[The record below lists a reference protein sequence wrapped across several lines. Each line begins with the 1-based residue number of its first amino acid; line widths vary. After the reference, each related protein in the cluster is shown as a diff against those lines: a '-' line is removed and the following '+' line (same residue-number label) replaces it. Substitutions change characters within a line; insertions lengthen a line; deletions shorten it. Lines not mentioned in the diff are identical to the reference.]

1 MFDGHGGNATSDWL
15 ENEMYYEVQ
24 DKWDNGKAPQKAIN
38 KAFRVADSK
47 LLQPSGFMG
56 MGERG
61 IGGSKCGSTA
71 AVAFVYQVRRTGR
84 YRAMKISTAGFY
96 WPVLGSAV
104 HACRMSVQIRS
115 ATRTTCR

>member
-1 MFDGHGGNATSDWL
+1 MNPDGSIGAYIAVFDGHGGNAVSDWL
-15 ENEMYYEVQ
+15 EKEMYYEVQ
-24 DKWDNGKAPQKAIN
+24 EQWDNGNAAQKMMD

-71 AVAFVYQVRRTGR
+71 AIACVYQVSN
-84 YRAMKISTAGFY
+84 MHCMWHF
-96 WPVLGSAV
+96 
-104 HACRMSVQIRS
+104 
-115 ATRTTCR
+115 